1 MAVKTSRKRSAG
13 FAGRVHIH
21 KTMLL
26 TAIETDAKFLNIY
39 VKGLPFLECRK
50 GVRFLSKMVDIKV
63 RGWTLGLDYPLTPG
77 RITKQSDPLRDLRL

>member
-1 MAVKTSRKRSAG
+1 MQ
-13 FAGRVHIH
+13 
-21 KTMLL
+21 
-26 TAIETDAKFLNIY
+26 KFLNIY